1 MRRLKNEHEMFLKE
15 TSLIR
20 EEVWTRGLN
29 GQLAHMQPSASPL
42 WLLLGPQKC
51 SLMHFVMMHMY
62 VKESVNAV

>member
-20 EEVWTRGLN
+20 EEVWTQDLN

-42 WLLLGPQKC
+42 WSLLGPQKC
-51 SLMHFVMMHMY
+51 SLTLFVIMHMY